1 MVKDEAEK
9 QLAIQA
15 ARGVAGVT
23 AVTSYL
29 MLPQK
34 AGQLDNMRPEHATGV
49 SPMDGSM
56 EPSGS
61 GSTPSY
67 GNPSGSAGGSSGSGS
82 GNSGRAGGVESRDL
96 P

>member
-1 MVKDEAEK
+1 
-9 QLAIQA
+9 
-15 ARGVAGVT
+15 
-23 AVTSYL
+23 

-67 GNPSGSAGGSSGSGS
+67 GNPGGSAGGSSSGS
-82 GNSGRAGGVESRDL
+82 GAAGDVESRDL